1 MSVFRLQHRSLD
13 LQDAIMEEIWERR
26 HGTGI
31 TSYKLYYLY
40 LYYFLQTACKSTI
53 ISKQKV
59 YLKQRAS
66 DNKKGWKQYSMWAP
80 GPPNHHHV
88 WRFAG
93 GSQGLSIVVLR
104 AKVYGSQQW
113 GCTLTSE
120 RNRQRWALQCGAS
133 ICVRDQEEQAL
144 NTLNTSCGSKEHHVE
159 KKRLVSEVSL
169 THCMVLVPK
178 TDGCPTLCPPVGT
191 LLLLLQQGKC
201 SNTHANL
208 PRRAQ

>member
-1 MSVFRLQHRSLD
+1 MGVARRDFAVVEFLCILPISMSVFQLQHCSLD

-26 HGTGI
+26 QGTGI

-59 YLKQRAS
+59 YCKQCAS
-66 DNKKGWKQYSMWAP
+66 NNKKGWKQYSMWAP
-80 GPPNHHHV
+80 GPPNHHQV

-93 GSQGLSIVVLR
+93 RSHELSIVVLR

-120 RNRQRWALQCGAS
+120 RSRQRWALECGP
-133 ICVRDQEEQAL
+133 EQHY
-144 NTLNTSCGSKEHHVE
+144 KP
-159 KKRLVSEVSL
+159 KL
-169 THCMVLVPK
+169 TKLTNYSH
-178 TDGCPTLCPPVGT
+178 
-191 LLLLLQQGKC
+191 
-201 SNTHANL
+201 SS
-208 PRRAQ
+208 